1 MGNAATLPYDIAQQI
16 DYNGSINWTLHDASK
31 KVILQLNVDTIVV
44 LPVILHMRRLIER
57 S

>member
-31 KVILQLNVDTIVV
+31 KVILQLNMDIILV
-44 LPVILHMRRLIER
+44 LQFSFFYI
-57 S
+57 